1 MKIDQIKKEFPIF
14 DEKIQNNDLVYLD
27 SANSSQKP
35 KIVID
40 RINEFYTKQ
49 FSNVGRSVH
58 YLAVAATN
66 MYENTRSSVQK
77 YINAED
83 KNEIV
88 FTKGATEALNLVA
101 NTLGQ
106 KYLEEGDEVIIT
118 ELEHHSNYVPWHF
131 LRKSKN
137 IKINFAEINEF
148 GEVPIE
154 NIEKLITAKTK
165 IIAVNHLS
173 NVTGAILP
181 IKEITQLAHAKGII
195 VVVDGCQGA
204 PHLKIDVQDLDCD
217 FYAISCHKMYGPTG
231 LGILYGKKKWLEE
244 LPPYQGGGGM
254 IKEVKKD
261 RISYGDLPNK
271 YEAGTMATA
280 QVIAFDQSIKFL
292 EKVGI
297 ENIIKHE
304 KELLKIDVQDL
315 DCDFYAISCHK
326 MYGPTGLGVL
336 YGKKK
341 WLEELPPYQGGG
353 GMIKEVKKDRI
364 SYGDLPN
371 KYEAGT
377 MATAQVI
384 AFDQSIKFLEK
395 VGIENIIKHEKELI
409 EYGQEILKKNNSVK
423 LIGNP
428 KNKGGVLSFTIEGV
442 HPHDIATILDE
453 DGVAIRAGHHC
464 CQILH
469 DKLGIPASARAS
481 VGIYNTKEDLDQL
494 NESINKCKKIFDL

>member
-1 MKIDQIKKEFPIF
+1 MIISNIKKEFPIF

-66 MYENTRSSVQK
+66 LYEGTRSSVQK
-77 YINAED
+77 YINAKD

-106 KYLEEGDEVIIT
+106 NFLQEGDEVLIT

-137 IKINFAEINEF
+137 IKINFAEINKE
-148 GEVPIE
+148 GEITLE
-154 NIEKLITAKTK
+154 EIEKKLTPKTK
-165 IIAVNHLS
+165 VISITHLS

-181 IKEITQLAHAKGII
+181 IKEITELARPKNIV

-204 PHLKIDVQDLDCD
+204 PHLKLDMQDLDCD

-231 LGILYGKKKWLEE
+231 LGVLYGKKKLLEE

-261 RISYGDLPNK
+261 MISYGDLPNK

-292 EKVGI
+292 ESVGI
-297 ENIIKHE
+297 DNVMKHE
-304 KELLKIDVQDL
+304 AELV
-315 DCDFYAISCHK
+315 
-326 MYGPTGLGVL
+326 
-336 YGKKK
+336 
-341 WLEELPPYQGGG
+341 
-353 GMIKEVKKDRI
+353 
-364 SYGDLPN
+364 
-371 KYEAGT
+371 
-377 MATAQVI
+377 
-384 AFDQSIKFLEK
+384 
-395 VGIENIIKHEKELI
+395 
-409 EYGQEILKKNNSVK
+409 EYGQELLQKNNSVK
-423 LIGNP
+423 LIGSP
-428 KNKGGVLSFTIEGV
+428 KDKGGVLSFTIEGI

-469 DKLGIPASARAS
+469 DKLNIPASARAS
-481 VGIYNTKEDLDQL
+481 VGIYNTKDDLDKL
-494 NESINKCKKIFDL
+494 NDSINNCKKIFNLK